1 MHRPTEIPVRFPI
14 SNLQKHVKS
23 MTATFVQSQ
32 TIYMT
37 PSMLLFILNH
47 NPKKYTFFF
56 HMLYANKCEW
66 LGFDIY
72 KIIII
77 TY

>member
-1 MHRPTEIPVRFPI
+1 
-14 SNLQKHVKS
+14 

-47 NPKKYTFFF
+47 NPKKYTFFY
-56 HMLYANKCEW
+56 MLYANKCEW